1 MCGQQFIYN
10 LYELFYEQALKY
22 PEKILL
28 YYNNVP
34 VQYKVALRNVHKIA
48 HAMRQRRVKSGSTVI
63 MQTGNNPYFVYSFFA
78 ILQCNAIPVLVNP
91 LARQF
96 EIQHYY
102 SVTRPACII
111 THSVIADR
119 LLQYGVVQD
128 SGIFITIDENSTYT
142 SMDSIVSKDVYDS
155 RYVQENNNAAAIIFT
170 SAMDGYALGAVL
182 THYGIFQSAKAV
194 ACMMPDYASVS
205 VAVLPLFHAFG
216 LTSSLV
222 VPLIKNVAIDLIEK
236 FSVKKLMRTLSNVEV
251 RSFVGVPA
259 MYAIMKGLFER
270 NNDFNHIQLWVSGGD
285 YLPVGLQEWYVH
297 RGVEIR
303 QGYGLTEASPIVS
316 WNMPGIVNKIGSIGK
331 PMPYNEVRVVDQ
343 SGRDVPVTIHG
354 EIIVR
359 GMNVIQNY
367 YDNPQKTQEYIKDG
381 WLNTGDIGYFDNDG
395 YLYISGRKKDMV
407 LKNGYNVYPKEVER
421 LLLYH
426 PDIQNVQVTGHF
438 EFLGNSTKEW
448 LVAQIKAKQGASLSL
463 DKLKM
468 WCSENISLYKIP
480 DAIEII

>member
-1 MCGQQFIYN
+1 MCGQQFTYN
-10 LYELFYEQALKY
+10 LYELFHEQALKY

-48 HAMRQRRVKSGSTVI
+48 HALQQRGVKSGSTVI
-63 MQTGNNPYFVYSFFA
+63 VQTGNNPYFVYSFFA

-111 THSVIADR
+111 THSVMADR
-119 LLQYGVVQD
+119 LLQYGIVQD
-128 SGIFITIDENSTYT
+128 SSIFITIDENSTYT
-142 SMDSIVSKDVYDS
+142 SMDSIISKDAYDS
-155 RYVQENNNAAAIIFT
+155 RYVQENNSAAAIIFT

-194 ACMMPDYASVS
+194 ARMMPDYASVS

-216 LTSSLV
+216 LASSLV

-236 FSVKKLMRTLSNVEV
+236 FSVKKLMRTLSKIEV

-259 MYAIMKGLFER
+259 MYSIMKGLFER
-270 NNDFNHIQLWVSGGD
+270 NNDFKHIQLWVSGGD
-285 YLPVGLQEWYVH
+285 YLPVGLQEWYAH

-331 PMPYNEVRVVDQ
+331 PMPYNEVRVVDE
-343 SGRDVPVTIHG
+343 SGRDVPATMRG
-354 EIIVR
+354 EIIVK

-367 YDNPQKTQEYIKDG
+367 YNNPQKTQEYIKDG
-381 WLNTGDIGYFDNDG
+381 WLYTGDIGYFDNDG

-426 PDIQNVQVTGHF
+426 PDIQSVQVTGHV
-438 EFLGNSTKEW
+438 EFLGDSTKEW
-448 LVAQIKAKQGASLSL
+448 LIAQIKAKQGTSLSL

-468 WCSENISLYKIP
+468 WCSENISSYKIP
-480 DAIEII
+480 DEVVIE

>member
-1 MCGQQFIYN
+1 MCGQQFTYN
-10 LYELFYEQALKY
+10 LYELFHEQALKF

-34 VQYKVALRNVHKIA
+34 VQYKDALRNVHKVA
-48 HAMRQRRVKSGSTVI
+48 HTLRQRGVKSGSTVI
-63 MQTGNNPYFVYSFFA
+63 VQTGNNPYFVYSFFA
-78 ILQCNAIPVLVNP
+78 MLQCNAIPVLVNP

-111 THSVIADR
+111 THSVMADR
-119 LLQYGVVQD
+119 LLQYGIVQD
-128 SGIFITIDENSTYT
+128 SGIFITIDENNAYT
-142 SMDSIVSKDVYDS
+142 SMDSIISRDVYDS
-155 RYVQENNNAAAIIFT
+155 RYVQENNSAAAIIFT

-182 THYGIFQSAKAV
+182 THYGIFQSANAV
-194 ACMMPDYASVS
+194 AQMMPDYASVS

-222 VPLIKNVAIDLIEK
+222 VPLIKNIAIDLVEK
-236 FSVKKLMRTLSNVEV
+236 FSVKKLMRTLTNEGVKV
-251 RSFVGVPA
+251 FVGVPA

-270 NNDFNHIQLWVSGGD
+270 NNDFSHIQLWVSGGD
-285 YLPVGLQEWYVH
+285 YLPVDLQEWYTH
-297 RGVEIR
+297 RGVDIR

-331 PMPYNEVRVVDQ
+331 PMPYNEVRVVDE
-343 SGRDVPVTIHG
+343 SGRDVPATMRG
-354 EIIVR
+354 EIIVK

-367 YDNPQKTQEYIKDG
+367 YNNPQKTQEYIKDG
-381 WLNTGDIGYFDNDG
+381 WLYTGDIGYFDNDG
-395 YLYISGRKKDMV
+395 YLFISGRKKDMV

-426 PDIQNVQVTGHF
+426 PDIQSVQVTGHV
-438 EFLGNSTKEW
+438 EFLGDSTKEW
-448 LVAQIKAKQGASLSL
+448 LVAQIKAKQGTSLSL

-480 DAIEII
+480 DAIEIV